1 VVKELSR
8 TLGRRLAVASA
19 LALGGLFATPAA
31 GPALAGPAPG
41 SQVPAPTPGRLLL
54 SWSFNPL
61 VTVGLLALAI
71 AYLQARRR
79 LVASGVE
86 WPARRT
92 AYFLS
97 GVGAIA
103 IALLSPIEAYDT
115 VLFSVHV
122 TQHMLLTMVAAP
134 LLALGAPITLAL
146 RMAKGR
152 TRRRMTRVLHSPPL
166 RVVGHPLVAW
176 VLFTLSLYALYF
188 SPLFDLTLRNP
199 FVHDLVHLHFLAAG
213 LLFWWP
219 VVGLDPSRW
228 RLPHIARL
236 LFVFLMVPFHA
247 FLGVAIMN
255 SGRVLAPA
263 LESFQRS
270 WGPTPLADQQTGGA
284 ILWGAGDLIAILAV
298 LGILISWASY
308 EEKVVAVREDRRQA
322 RERATGR
329 PVRPV
334 TSTRR
339 PTS

>member
-1 VVKELSR
+1 M
-8 TLGRRLAVASA
+8 VAAGVLA
-19 LALGGLFATPAA
+19 LAALTVTGA
-31 GPALAGPAPG
+31 GAALAGPAAG
-41 SQVPAPTPGRLLL
+41 SRVPAPTPGRLLL

-61 VTVGLLALAI
+61 VTVGLLAVAI

-79 LVASGVE
+79 LVADGVA

-103 IALLSPIEAYDT
+103 LALLSPIEAYDT
-115 VLFSVHV
+115 ALFSVHV

-134 LLALGAPITLAL
+134 LLALGAPVTLAL
-146 RMAKGR
+146 RVARGR

-166 RVVGHPLVAW
+166 KVIGHPLVAW
-176 VLFTLSLYALYF
+176 VLFTMSLYALYF

-199 FVHDLVHLHFLAAG
+199 QVHDLVHLHFLAAG

-219 VVGLDPSRW
+219 LVGLDPSRW
-228 RLPHIARL
+228 RMPHIARL

-255 SGRVLAPA
+255 SGRVLAPT

-270 WGPTPLADQQTGGA
+270 WGPTPLADQQVGGA
-284 ILWGAGDLIAILAV
+284 ILWGAGDLIALGAV

-308 EEKVVAVREDRRQA
+308 EEKVVAVREDRRLA
-322 RERATGR
+322 RERAAGR
-329 PVRPV
+329 TVRPV
-334 TSTRR
+334 TNTR
-339 PTS
+339 PPVP

>member
-1 VVKELSR
+1 MVKELSR

-146 RMAKGR
+146 RVAKGR

>member
-146 RMAKGR
+146 RVAKGR

>member
-1 VVKELSR
+1 MAAAGV
-8 TLGRRLAVASA
+8 
-19 LALGGLFATPAA
+19 LALGGLTA
-31 GPALAGPAPG
+31 GAGAALAGPAAG

-61 VTVGLLALAI
+61 VTVGLLGLAI
-71 AYLQARRR
+71 AYLQARKR
-79 LVASGVE
+79 LVANGVA

-92 AYFLS
+92 AYFLC

-122 TQHMLLTMVAAP
+122 TQHMVLTMVAAP

-146 RMAKGR
+146 RVSRGR

-166 RVVGHPLVAW
+166 RVIGHPLVAW
-176 VLFTLSLYALYF
+176 VLFTMSLYALYF
-188 SPLFDLTLRNP
+188 SPLFDLTLRQP
-199 FVHDLVHLHFLAAG
+199 LVHDAVHLHFLAAG

-219 VVGLDPSRW
+219 LVGLDPSRW

-255 SGRVLAPA
+255 SGRVLAPT
-263 LESFQRS
+263 LESFQRA
-270 WGPTPLADQQTGGA
+270 WGPTPLADQQVGGA
-284 ILWGAGDLIAILAV
+284 ILWGAGDLIALGAV
-298 LGILISWASY
+298 LGILVSWASY
-308 EEKVVAVREDRRQA
+308 EEKVVAVREDRRLA
-322 RERATGR
+322 RERAAGRTIR
-329 PVRPV
+329 PVANTRPHV
-334 TSTRR
+334 
-339 PTS
+339 P